1 MIGIGKREGFLMT
14 LDADAIV
21 ERRQL
26 RRRLYFWRGVTLLL
40 AIGLAVALGL
50 YAGRGM
56 SDKGAPHIARVTVS
70 GMILADADQR
80 KMLKDIVA
88 SDAVKAV
95 IVAIDSPGGT
105 TVGGEE
111 LYDGLRRIAEK
122 KPVVAT
128 MGTLATSAG
137 YMTAI
142 ATDRIFA
149 ERTSITGSIGVLFQ
163 YGNVGALM
171 QKIGVDVK
179 TVKSAPLKAEPS
191 PFTYPEQPGAAA
203 MIQRLVDDTYAWFV
217 DIVAERRGLSRPDVL
232 RVADGSIYSGRQAL
246 DLRLIDEIGGED
258 AAVAWLEGAKGI
270 DKELKIVDWA
280 PERPYAGFGI
290 ADRAM
295 AAVGRLIGI
304 DLSAWNSEGR
314 LDGLVSVW
322 HP

>member
-1 MIGIGKREGFLMT
+1 MT
-14 LDADAIV
+14 LEADAIV

-26 RRRLYFWRGVTLLL
+26 RRRLYFWRGITLLL
-40 AIGLAVALGL
+40 AVGLVVAVGL
-50 YAGRGM
+50 YVGGDM
-56 SDKGAPHIARVTVS
+56 SSKNAPHIARVTVS
-70 GMILADADQR
+70 GMILSDAGQR
-80 KMLKDIVA
+80 KMLKDIA
-88 SDAVKAV
+88 SSDAVKAV

-111 LYDGLRRIAEK
+111 LYDGLRSLAGK

-163 YGNVGALM
+163 YGSVGALM
-171 QKIGVDVK
+171 QKIGIDVK

-217 DIVAERRGLSRPDVL
+217 DIVAERRGLARPDAL
-232 RVADGSIYSGRQAL
+232 RLADGSIYSGRQAL
-246 DLRLIDEIGGED
+246 DLKLVDEIGGED
-258 AAVAWLEGAKGI
+258 AAVAWLASAKGI
-270 DKELKIVDWA
+270 DKDLKVVDWA

-295 AAVGRLIGI
+295 AAAGRLVGI

>member
-1 MIGIGKREGFLMT
+1 MI

-21 ERRQL
+21 ERRRL
-26 RRRLYFWRGVTLLL
+26 RRRLYLWRGLTLLL
-40 AIGLAVALGL
+40 ALVLVAALGF
-50 YAGRGM
+50 YAGGDRFGG
-56 SDKGAPHIARVTVS
+56 KGNPHIARVTVA
-70 GMILADADQR
+70 GMILADPAQR
-80 KMLKDIVA
+80 KMLKDIA
-88 SDAVKAV
+88 GADAVKAV

-111 LYDGLRRIAEK
+111 LYDGLRAIAGK

-163 YGNVGALM
+163 YGSVGELM
-171 QKIGVDVK
+171 QKIGVEVK

-217 DIVAERRGLSRPDVL
+217 DIVAERRGLSRPDAL
-232 RVADGSIYSGRQAL
+232 KVADGSIYSGRQAL
-246 DLRLIDEIGGED
+246 DLKLVDEIGNED
-258 AAVAWLEGAKGI
+258 AAVAWLEKEKGVAK
-270 DKELKIVDWA
+270 DLQVVDWK
-280 PERPYAGFGI
+280 PERPYGGFSLT
-290 ADRAM
+290 DRAM
-295 AAVGRLIGI
+295 AAVGRLVGL

-322 HP
+322 HPQGSDLP

>member
-1 MIGIGKREGFLMT
+1 MT

-21 ERRQL
+21 ERRRL
-26 RRRLYFWRGVTLLL
+26 RRRLYFWRGITLVL

-50 YAGRGM
+50 FAGGGM
-56 SDKGAPHIARVTVS
+56 SGKGSPHIARVTVS
-70 GMILADADQR
+70 GMILADPGQR
-80 KMLKDIVA
+80 KMLKEIA
-88 SDAVKAV
+88 SSDAVKAV
-95 IVAIDSPGGT
+95 VVFIDSPGGT

-111 LYDGLRRIAEK
+111 LYDGLRDIAAK

-142 ATDRIFA
+142 AADRIFA

-171 QKIGVDVK
+171 QNIGVEVK
-179 TVKSAPLKAEPS
+179 TIKSAPLKAEPS

-217 DIVAERRGLSRPDVL
+217 DIVAERRGLQRTDVL
-232 RVADGSIYSGRQAL
+232 KAADGSIYSGRQAL
-246 DLRLIDEIGGED
+246 DLKLVDEIGGED
-258 AAVAWLEGAKGI
+258 AAIAWLEGTKGI
-270 DKELKIVDWA
+270 AKDLKVVDWS
-280 PERPYAGFGI
+280 PERPYAGLSL

-295 AAVGRLIGI
+295 AAVGRMVGI
-304 DLSAWNSEGR
+304 DLSAWNGEGR

-322 HP
+322 HPQSSDLQ

>member
-1 MIGIGKREGFLMT
+1 MT

-21 ERRQL
+21 ERRRL
-26 RRRLYFWRGVTLLL
+26 RRRLYFWRGVALLL
-40 AIGLAVALGL
+40 AIGLAVAVGL
-50 YAGRGM
+50 YAGGGM
-56 SDKGAPHIARVTVS
+56 SGKRAPHIARVTVS
-70 GMILADADQR
+70 GMILADAGQR
-80 KMLKDIVA
+80 KMLKDIAA
-88 SDAVKAV
+88 SEAVKAV

-191 PFTYPEQPGAAA
+191 PFTYPEQPGAVA

-232 RVADGSIYSGRQAL
+232 KVADGSIYSGRQAL
-246 DLRLIDEIGGED
+246 DLRLVDEIGSED
-258 AAVAWLEGAKGI
+258 AAIAWLEGAKGI
-270 DKELKIVDWA
+270 DKDLKVVDWS
-280 PERPYAGFGI
+280 PERPYGGFGL

-295 AAVGRLIGI
+295 AVAGRLIGL

-322 HP
+322 HPQSADLP

>member
-1 MIGIGKREGFLMT
+1 MT

-21 ERRQL
+21 ERRRL
-26 RRRLYFWRGVTLLL
+26 RRRLYFWRGVTLVL
-40 AIGLAVALGL
+40 AMGLAVALGL
-50 YAGRGM
+50 FASGGL
-56 SDKGAPHIARVTVS
+56 SGKDSPHIARVTVS
-70 GMILADADQR
+70 GMILADAGQR
-80 KMLKDIVA
+80 KMLKDIA
-88 SDAVKAV
+88 SSDAVEAV
-95 IVAIDSPGGT
+95 IVFIDSPGGT

-111 LYDGLRRIAEK
+111 LYDGLRDIAEK

-142 ATDRIFA
+142 AADRIFA

-171 QKIGVDVK
+171 QKIGVDVR

-217 DIVAERRGLSRPDVL
+217 DIVAERRGLQRSDVL
-232 RVADGSIYSGRQAL
+232 RAADGSIYSGRQAL
-246 DLRLIDEIGGED
+246 DLKLVDEIGGED
-258 AAVAWLEGAKGI
+258 AAIAWLEGTKGI
-270 DKELKIVDWA
+270 AKDLKVVDWS
-280 PERPYAGFGI
+280 PERPYAGLGL

-295 AAVGRLIGI
+295 AAVGRMVGI
-304 DLSAWNSEGR
+304 DLSAWNGEGR

-322 HP
+322 HPQSSDLQ

>member
-1 MIGIGKREGFLMT
+1 MT

-21 ERRQL
+21 ERRRL
-26 RRRLYFWRGVTLLL
+26 RRRLYFWRGVTLVL
-40 AIGLAVALGL
+40 AMGLAVALGL
-50 YAGRGM
+50 FAGGGL
-56 SDKGAPHIARVTVS
+56 SGKDSPHIARVTVS
-70 GMILADADQR
+70 GMILADAGQR
-80 KMLKDIVA
+80 KMLKDIA
-88 SDAVKAV
+88 SSDAVEAV
-95 IVAIDSPGGT
+95 IVFIDSPGGT

-111 LYDGLRRIAEK
+111 LYDGLRDIAEK

-142 ATDRIFA
+142 AADRIFA

-217 DIVAERRGLSRPDVL
+217 DIVAERRGLQRSDVL
-232 RVADGSIYSGRQAL
+232 RAADGSIYSGRQAL
-246 DLRLIDEIGGED
+246 DLKLVDEIGGED
-258 AAVAWLEGAKGI
+258 AAIAWLEGTKGI
-270 DKELKIVDWA
+270 AKDLKVVDWS
-280 PERPYAGFGI
+280 PERPYAGLGL

-295 AAVGRLIGI
+295 AAVGRMVGI
-304 DLSAWNSEGR
+304 DLSAWNGEGR

-322 HP
+322 HPQSSDLQ

>member
-1 MIGIGKREGFLMT
+1 MT

-21 ERRQL
+21 ERRRL
-26 RRRLYFWRGVTLLL
+26 RRRLYLWRGITLVL
-40 AIGLAVALGL
+40 AIGLAVALGVF
-50 YAGRGM
+50 AGGGM
-56 SDKGAPHIARVTVS
+56 SGKGSPHIARVTVS
-70 GMILADADQR
+70 GMILADPGQR
-80 KMLKDIVA
+80 KMLKEIA
-88 SDAVKAV
+88 SSDAVKAV
-95 IVAIDSPGGT
+95 VVFIDSPGGT

-111 LYDGLRRIAEK
+111 LYDGLRDIAEK

-142 ATDRIFA
+142 AADRIFA

-171 QKIGVDVK
+171 QNIGVEVK
-179 TVKSAPLKAEPS
+179 TIKSAPLKAEPS

-217 DIVAERRGLSRPDVL
+217 DIVAERRGLQRADVL
-232 RVADGSIYSGRQAL
+232 KAADGSIYSGRQAL
-246 DLRLIDEIGGED
+246 DLKLVDEIGGED
-258 AAVAWLEGAKGI
+258 AAVAWLEGTKGI
-270 DKELKIVDWA
+270 EKDLKVVDWS
-280 PERPYAGFGI
+280 PERPYAGLGL

-295 AAVGRLIGI
+295 AAVGRMVGI
-304 DLSAWNSEGR
+304 DLSAWNGEGR

-322 HP
+322 HPQSSDLQ

>member
-1 MIGIGKREGFLMT
+1 MI

-21 ERRQL
+21 ERRRL
-26 RRRLYFWRGVTLLL
+26 RRRLYLWRGLTLLL
-40 AIGLAVALGL
+40 ALALVAALGF
-50 YAGRGM
+50 YVGGDRFGG
-56 SDKGAPHIARVTVS
+56 KGAPHIARVTVS
-70 GMILADADQR
+70 GMILSDPAQR
-80 KMLKDIVA
+80 KMLKDIA
-88 SDAVKAV
+88 ESDVVKAV

-111 LYDGLRRIAEK
+111 LYDGLRAIAGK
-122 KPVVAT
+122 KPVAAT

-163 YGNVGALM
+163 YGSVGELM
-171 QKIGVDVK
+171 QKIGVEVK

-217 DIVAERRGLSRPDVL
+217 DIVAERRGLSRPDAL
-232 RVADGSIYSGRQAL
+232 KVADGSIYSGRQAL
-246 DLRLIDEIGGED
+246 DLKLVDEIGNED
-258 AAVAWLEGAKGI
+258 AAVAWLEKEKGVAK
-270 DKELKIVDWA
+270 DLQVVDWK
-280 PERPYAGFGI
+280 PERPYGGFSL

-295 AAVGRLIGI
+295 AAAGRLVGL

-322 HP
+322 HPQGSDLP

>member
-1 MIGIGKREGFLMT
+1 MT

-21 ERRQL
+21 ERRRL
-26 RRRLYFWRGVTLLL
+26 RRRLYLWRGITLVL
-40 AIGLAVALGL
+40 AIGLAVALGVF
-50 YAGRGM
+50 AGGGM
-56 SDKGAPHIARVTVS
+56 SGKGSPHIARVTVS
-70 GMILADADQR
+70 GMILADPGQR
-80 KMLKDIVA
+80 KMLKEIA
-88 SDAVKAV
+88 SSDAVKAV
-95 IVAIDSPGGT
+95 VVFIDSPGGT

-111 LYDGLRRIAEK
+111 LYDGLRDIAEK

-142 ATDRIFA
+142 AADRIFA

-171 QKIGVDVK
+171 QNIGVEVK
-179 TVKSAPLKAEPS
+179 TIKSAPLKAEPS

-217 DIVAERRGLSRPDVL
+217 DIVAERRGLQRADVL
-232 RVADGSIYSGRQAL
+232 KAADGAIYSGRQAL
-246 DLRLIDEIGGED
+246 DLKLVDEIGGED
-258 AAVAWLEGAKGI
+258 AAVAWLEGTKGI
-270 DKELKIVDWA
+270 DKDLKVVDWS
-280 PERPYAGFGI
+280 PERPYAGLGL

-295 AAVGRLIGI
+295 AAVGRMVGI
-304 DLSAWNSEGR
+304 DLSAWNGEGR

-322 HP
+322 HPQSSDLQ

>member
-1 MIGIGKREGFLMT
+1 MT
-14 LDADAIV
+14 LEADAIV
-21 ERRQL
+21 ERRRL
-26 RRRLYFWRGVTLLL
+26 RRRLYFWRGITLLL
-40 AIGLAVALGL
+40 AIGLVVAAGL
-50 YAGRGM
+50 YVGGDI
-56 SDKGAPHIARVTVS
+56 SSKSTPHIARVTVS
-70 GMILADADQR
+70 GMILSDAAQR
-80 KMLKDIVA
+80 KMLKDIA
-88 SDAVKAV
+88 SSDAVKAV

-111 LYDGLRRIAEK
+111 LYDGLRRLAEK

-171 QKIGVDVK
+171 QNIGVEVK
-179 TVKSAPLKAEPS
+179 TIKSAPLKAEPS

-217 DIVAERRGLSRPDVL
+217 DIVAERRGLPRPDAL
-232 RVADGSIYSGRQAL
+232 RLADGSIYSGRQAL
-246 DLRLIDEIGGED
+246 DLKLVDEIGGED
-258 AAVAWLEGAKGI
+258 AALAWLASAKGV
-270 DKELKIVDWA
+270 DKDLKVIDWA
-280 PERPYAGFGI
+280 PERPYADFGI

-295 AAVGRLIGI
+295 AAAGRLIGI

>member
-1 MIGIGKREGFLMT
+1 MT

-21 ERRQL
+21 ERRRL

-40 AIGLAVALGL
+40 AVGLVVALGF
-50 YAGRGM
+50 YASGGMAGRG
-56 SDKGAPHIARVTVS
+56 GPHIARVTVS
-70 GMILADADQR
+70 GMILADAGQR
-80 KMLKDIVA
+80 KMLKDLA
-88 SDAVKAV
+88 ESDAVKAV

-111 LYDGLRRIAEK
+111 LYDGLRYIASK

-128 MGTLATSAG
+128 MATLATSAG

-171 QKIGVDVK
+171 EKIGVEVK
-179 TVKSAPLKAEPS
+179 TIKSAPLKAEPS

-217 DIVAERRGLSRPDVL
+217 DIVAERRSLPRPDVL
-232 RVADGSIYSGRQAL
+232 KLADGSIYSGRQAL
-246 DLRLIDEIGGED
+246 DLRLVDEIGGED
-258 AAVAWLEGAKGI
+258 AAVAWLAGSKGI
-270 DKELKIVDWA
+270 DKDLKVVDWA
-280 PERPYAGFGI
+280 PERPYGAFGI

-295 AAVGRLIGI
+295 SVAGRLIGI

>member
-1 MIGIGKREGFLMT
+1 MT
-14 LDADAIV
+14 LEADAIV
-21 ERRQL
+21 ERRRL
-26 RRRLYFWRGVTLLL
+26 KRRLYFWRGITLLL
-40 AIGLAVALGL
+40 AVGVAVAFGL
-50 YAGRGM
+50 YVGGGM
-56 SDKGAPHIARVTVS
+56 SSKSAPHIARVTVS
-70 GMILADADQR
+70 GMILSDAGQR
-80 KMLKDIVA
+80 KMLKDIA
-88 SDAVKAV
+88 SSDAVKAV

-111 LYDGLRRIAEK
+111 LYDGLRGIAAK

-171 QKIGVDVK
+171 QNIGVEVK
-179 TVKSAPLKAEPS
+179 TIKSAPLKAEPS

-217 DIVAERRGLSRPDVL
+217 DIVAERRSLARPDAL
-232 RVADGSIYSGRQAL
+232 KLADGSVYSGRQAL
-246 DLRLIDEIGGED
+246 DLRLVDEIGGED
-258 AAVAWLEGAKGI
+258 EAVTWLEGAKGI
-270 DKELKIVDWA
+270 GKDLKVVDWA

-295 AAVGRLIGI
+295 AAAGRLIGI

>member
-1 MIGIGKREGFLMT
+1 MT

-21 ERRQL
+21 ERRRL
-26 RRRLYFWRGVTLLL
+26 RRRLYVWRGITLVL
-40 AIGLAVALGL
+40 ALGLAVTLGL
-50 YAGRGM
+50 FASGGM
-56 SDKGAPHIARVTVS
+56 SDRGGPHIARVTVS
-70 GMILADADQR
+70 GMILADNAQR
-80 KMLKDIVA
+80 KMLKDIA
-88 SDAVKAV
+88 SSDAVKAV

-142 ATDRIFA
+142 AADRIFA

-179 TVKSAPLKAEPS
+179 TIKSAPLKAEPS
-191 PFTYPEQPGAAA
+191 PFTYPEQPGAAE
-203 MIQRLVDDTYAWFV
+203 MIQRLVDDTYAWFI
-217 DIVAERRGLSRPDVL
+217 DIVAERRGLPRPDVL

-246 DLRLIDEIGGED
+246 DLKLVDEIGGED
-258 AAVAWLEGAKGI
+258 AAVAWLEGSKGI
-270 DKELKIVDWA
+270 EKGLKVVDWS
-280 PERPYAGFGI
+280 PERPYAGLGL

-295 AAVGRLIGI
+295 AAVGRMIGI
-304 DLSAWNSEGR
+304 DLSVWNSEGR

-322 HP
+322 HPQSSNLQ

>member
-1 MIGIGKREGFLMT
+1 MI

-21 ERRQL
+21 ERRRL
-26 RRRLYFWRGVTLLL
+26 RRRLYLWRGLTLLL
-40 AIGLAVALGL
+40 ALALVAALGF
-50 YAGRGM
+50 YAGGDRFGG
-56 SDKGAPHIARVTVS
+56 KGTPHIARVTVS
-70 GMILADADQR
+70 GMILADPAQR
-80 KMLKDIVA
+80 KMLKDIVGA
-88 SDAVKAV
+88 DAVKAV

-111 LYDGLRRIAEK
+111 LYDGLRAIAGK

-163 YGNVGALM
+163 YGSVGELM
-171 QKIGVDVK
+171 QKIGVEVK

-217 DIVAERRGLSRPDVL
+217 DIVAERRGLSRPDAL
-232 RVADGSIYSGRQAL
+232 KIADGSIYSGRQAL
-246 DLRLIDEIGGED
+246 DLKLVDEIGNED
-258 AAVAWLEGAKGI
+258 AAVAWLEKEKGVAK
-270 DKELKIVDWA
+270 DLQVVDWK
-280 PERPYAGFGI
+280 PERPYGGFSL

-295 AAVGRLIGI
+295 AAAGRLVGL

-322 HP
+322 HPQGSDLP